1 MDKYIEYLLE
11 QINYYK
17 EMIKEDPEENHNL
30 HNTVIDELLQALVQY
45 YNFKVNPYIGGVDVE
60 S

>member
-1 MDKYIEYLLE
+1 MDKYTEYLLE

-17 EMIKEDPEENHNL
+17 EMINKDPEESHMV
-30 HNTVIDELLQALVQY
+30 HQTVIDELLQALVQY
-45 YNFKVNPYIGGVDVE
+45 QNFKVKPYI